1 MESTTIT
8 PQNVATFEA
17 WLTAGLIPSYKM
29 GGKIQAAYQTYV
41 QACMSELIGAK
52 RAPQRAQRST
62 PSATATK
69 TPPAAATNTPV
80 RRRGR
85 PPKATGTP
93 QAKTSNPSN
102 LSNLVL
108 AAVSFAG
115 TPRSTVLANPT
126 LKGAR
131 SNHIGIA
138 IKRHITAGRFIEQD
152 GMLYNR
158 ATEQRAAA

>member
-1 MESTTIT
+1 MQPTTIT
-8 PQNVATFEA
+8 PQNTAEFEK

-29 GGKIQAAYQTYV
+29 GGKIWADYQAYV
-41 QACMSELIGAK
+41 ETNMGELTGI
-52 RAPQRAQRST
+52 QRTQRVRRSA

-69 TPPAAATNTPV
+69 TPPAVATNTPGK
-80 RRRGR
+80 RRGR
-85 PPKATGTP
+85 PPGPTSTTR
-93 QAKTSNPSN
+93 AKTSNPSN

-108 AAVSFAG
+108 AAVSAAG
-115 TPRSTVLANPT
+115 TPRSTVLVNPT

-152 GMLYNR
+152 GMIYNR